1 MKKAALI
8 LLTALVAATA
18 AWFATRCLLAR
29 QSSMDWLRSEF
40 HLSPE
45 KMKAAEAL
53 HAGYQETCEEMCRQI
68 AATDARLAAAIR
80 SSTSTTPEIVAAIAE
95 TDRVRTECRIAM
107 LDHFYQTA
115 ALMPEA
121 DRQRYLDKVLPVVL
135 HPGEM
140 HDDHM
145 R

>member
-8 LLTALVAATA
+8 LFAALIAATA
-18 AWFATRCLLAR
+18 ALLATRCLLPR
-29 QSSMDWLRSEF
+29 QSSQDWLRSEF
-40 HLSPE
+40 HLTPE
-45 KMKAAEAL
+45 KMQTANEL
-53 HAGYQETCEEMCRQI
+53 HAGYQKTCEEMCRRI
-68 AATDARLAAAIR
+68 AATDALLASAVR
-80 SSTSTTPEIVAAIAE
+80 SSATTTPEIIAAIAE

-107 LDHFYQTA
+107 LEHFYQTA

-140 HDDHM
+140 HDAHM